1 MYGEAFGLYTVEAM
15 AAGVPIVAPRHASFP
30 EVIEENDSGMLCD
43 PGDFQA
49 LAEAIEKLLLDR
61 QLLAELGQNG
71 RQAVQDKFNI
81 QRMAQ
86 GYFEVLSKL

>member
-1 MYGEAFGLYTVEAM
+1 
-15 AAGVPIVAPRHASFP
+15 
-30 EVIEENDSGMLCD
+30 MLCD